1 MNSLSGRVRCSS
13 SGIVGVRR
21 SGIDGHLSCLKI
33 ELKSSTFASCFLVA
47 FNSVWAYG
55 MSMMKEGNK
64 MLNASLRKQI
74 WSMNIEDLRDL
85 NVLVVQTIR
94 QMERDTARMF
104 RKGDIVWFTTRDGRN
119 VDGIVTKVNTK
130 SVSLKAAGTG
140 TIWRVTPSLLK
151 LKDAA

>member
-1 MNSLSGRVRCSS
+1 
-13 SGIVGVRR
+13 
-21 SGIDGHLSCLKI
+21 
-33 ELKSSTFASCFLVA
+33 
-47 FNSVWAYG
+47 
-55 MSMMKEGNK
+55 

-85 NVLVVQTIR
+85 NVLVIETIR

-130 SVSLKAAGTG
+130 SISLKAAGTG